1 MYSLRQLSLGPGA
14 GRYRKLAALNISLG
28 LTGPL
33 FSLKVAFTPANSGR
47 TAGDAIDSTA
57 PELCGFVSGF
67 ASLNLNPTNGGR
79 GPYWAGDVTPRPQ
92 SGRSGLAL
100 LELAASR

>member
-1 MYSLRQLSLGPGA
+1 MYFAGA

-33 FSLKVAFTPANSGR
+33 FFLKVAFTPANSGR

-57 PELCGFVSGF
+57 LELCGFVSGF
-67 ASLNLNPTNGGR
+67 ASLNLNPTNGGH
-79 GPYWAGDVTPRPQ
+79 GPYGPADVTPRVSVAP
-92 SGRSGLAL
+92 
-100 LELAASR
+100 LEASASDSTCI